1 MPKTAT
7 VMAVER
13 FSSLLAPPRR
23 EEGPPS
29 LSRRAAACAFAR
41 GVAGAADRAR
51 CEALWRF

>member
-1 MPKTAT
+1 MAT

-13 FSSLLAPPRR
+13 FSSPLADPRR
-23 EEGPPS
+23 EEGPPA
-29 LSRRAAACAFAR
+29 LSRRAAACAFVR